1 MRRNGSRRFTVM
13 GVWALAGA
21 SIVALPGCQR
31 WAAMEHDGG
40 VHKRRGWIPDAPSQ
54 AAAVPFSSDDDGAS
68 SPPPAPE
75 QTPDAEPADEPAAQD
90 DDDASAADTLPE
102 GLIIDTL
109 REGEGAV
116 CRADSLVTLR
126 YQGRVLGGSIFDRV
140 PPDASRGPWPVEG
153 LIPGLRHGLLGMR
166 EGGRRRV
173 TIPPELA
180 YADEPVVDAQTGETV
195 IPAGSTLVFT
205 VELLEV
211 RGPESSATPR
221 EEVETDG

>member
-1 MRRNGSRRFTVM
+1 MRRNGSRLVTVT

-21 SIVALPGCQR
+21 SIAALPGCQR
-31 WAAMEHDGG
+31 WTAMEHDGG
-40 VHKRRGWIPDAPSQ
+40 VHKRRGWIPDASSQ
-54 AAAVPFSSDDDGAS
+54 AAIPYSSGEGEAS
-68 SPPPAPE
+68 SPTPGPE
-75 QTPDAEPADEPAAQD
+75 QAPDAEPADEPAAQQ
-90 DDDASAADTLPE
+90 DAGAASTADTLPE
-102 GLIIDTL
+102 GLIIETL

-126 YQGRVLGGSIFDRV
+126 YQGRVVGGSVFDRV

-153 LIPGLRHGLLGMR
+153 LIPGLGQGLIGMR

-173 TIPPELA
+173 TIPPALA

-195 IPAGSTLVFT
+195 IPAGATLVFT

-211 RGPESSATPR
+211 RGPETSAPPR
-221 EEVETDG
+221 EEESDG